1 MASLSSMLGGIKSVQ
16 RGVATV
22 PTGGNGTVNVSIS
35 PVNTAKSFCN
45 VLNAGG
51 FTEGA
56 NNVRVWLQ
64 NSTTFHV
71 TGYPNTSCSWEVIE
85 FY

>member
-22 PTGGNGTVNVSIS
+22 PTGGGGTVNVSIS

-51 FTEGA
+51 YAESA
-56 NNVRVWLQ
+56 NTVQVQLQ
-64 NSTTFHV
+64 NSTTLRV
-71 TGYPNTSCSWEVIE
+71 TGYPSTPCSWEVIE